1 MKSIT
6 KYITNRIQED
16 IGITFENIVSDLEL
30 HFYVEFLLEESFK
43 YSYFTILEKH
53 SSYIG
58 QKELVIDLSRKIY
71 NIIRNH
77 EPENVLELDK
87 KDLEEYPNTFFNTL
101 IIYLYGKT
109 GYNISKSKYIDSEK
123 TFDKVI
129 ININPDE
136 YYDYKDIVK
145 CLVHELLHAYNEYKN
160 YLTNSNTKLINL
172 TDKNSSY
179 FKTIF
184 SNNITTENI
193 CKRICNN
200 IRKWEQNAYISEL
213 STELENNKFD
223 FYKYSE
229 HKDAYKKAFEIF
241 RNSDT
246 WVQYSTLKEYL
257 TLLKDDSDENK
268 LKFQNAYNNINNTSL
283 SFNKIYKKLNDVF
296 DSILNKINR
305 LIPKLIYDYYE
316 DQMKELTKQSIKES
330 IIQRQNK
337 SLIEFIKYINEYNLL
352 ESVKPE
358 NGEDWEVYLDGTLD
372 HTFTEWAKKWK
383 KYPKIGKG
391 WYAGGT
397 VFKIVK
403 IEDNKVY
410 TEEDTKAVP

>member
-1 MKSIT
+1 MKSIK

-16 IGITFENIVSDLEL
+16 INIESDLEL
-30 HFYVEFLLEESFK
+30 HFYIEFLLEESFK

-58 QKELVIDLSRKIY
+58 QKELVIDLSRDIY
-71 NIIRNH
+71 NIIRNR
-77 EPENVLELDK
+77 EPEDTLELDK
-87 KDLEEYPNTFFNTL
+87 KDLEEYPNIFFNKL
-101 IIYLYGKT
+101 IIYLYAKT
-109 GYNISKSKYIDSEK
+109 GYNVSKSKYIDSEK

-160 YLTNSNTKLINL
+160 YLTNSNTKLVNL

-184 SNNITTENI
+184 SNNITIENI

-241 RNSDT
+241 RNSDV
-246 WVQYSTLKEYL
+246 WIQYSTLKKYL
-257 TLLKDDSDENK
+257 TLLKDNSDENK
-268 LKFQNAYNNINNTSL
+268 LKFQNTYNNINNTSL
-283 SFNKIYKKLNDVF
+283 SFNKIYKKLNDIF
-296 DSILNKINR
+296 DIILNKINR

-316 DQMKELTKQSIKES
+316 KQMKELIKES

-337 SLIEFIKYINEYNLL
+337 SLIEFVKSVNEYNLL

-358 NGEDWEVYLDGTLD
+358 NGEDWEVYVNNKLDN
-372 HTFTEWAKKWK
+372 TFTEWAKKWK
-383 KYPKIGKG
+383 KYPKVGKG
-391 WYAGGT
+391 WYTGGV
-397 VFKIVK
+397 VFKVIK

-410 TEEDTKAVP
+410 TKDI

>member
-6 KYITNRIQED
+6 KYIANRIQED
-16 IGITFENIVSDLEL
+16 IGIAFENIESDLEL

-71 NIIRNH
+71 NNIRNH
-77 EPENVLELDK
+77 EPEYALELDK
-87 KDLEEYPNTFFNTL
+87 KDLEEYSNIFFNKL

-160 YLTNSNTKLINL
+160 YLTNSNVKLINL
-172 TDKNSSY
+172 TE
-179 FKTIF
+179 
-184 SNNITTENI
+184 NNITIENI

-200 IRKWEQNAYISEL
+200 NRKWEQNAYISEL
-213 STELENNKFD
+213 STELENHKFD

-268 LKFQNAYNNINNTSL
+268 LKFQDAYNNINNTSL

-296 DSILNKINR
+296 DIILNKINR

-316 DQMKELTKQSIKES
+316 NQMKELVKES

-337 SLIEFIKYINEYNLL
+337 SLIEFIKYINECNLL

-358 NGEDWEVYLDGTLD
+358 NGEDWEVYLNGTLD
-372 HTFTEWAKKWK
+372 NTFTEWAKKWK
-383 KYPKIGKG
+383 KYPKVGQG

-397 VFKIVK
+397 VFNIVK

>member
-6 KYITNRIQED
+6 KYIANRIQED
-16 IGITFENIVSDLEL
+16 IDIESDLEL

-43 YSYFTILEKH
+43 YSYFTIIEKH

-58 QKELVIDLSRKIY
+58 QKELVIDLSKKIY

-77 EPENVLELDK
+77 EPEDVLELDK
-87 KDLEEYPNTFFNTL
+87 KDLEEYPNTFFNKL
-101 IIYLYGKT
+101 VIYLYGET
-109 GYNISKSKYIDSEK
+109 GYIVSKSKYIDSEK

-172 TDKNSSY
+172 TE
-179 FKTIF
+179 
-184 SNNITTENI
+184 NNITIENI

-213 STELENNKFD
+213 STELENHKFD

-316 DQMKELTKQSIKES
+316 NQMKELVKES

-358 NGEDWEVYLDGTLD
+358 NGEDWEVYVNNKLDN
-372 HTFTEWAKKWK
+372 TFTEWAKKWK
-383 KYPKIGKG
+383 KYPKVGQG

-397 VFKIVK
+397 VFTIVK

>member
-6 KYITNRIQED
+6 KYISNRIQED
-16 IGITFENIVSDLEL
+16 TNIESDLEL

-43 YSYFTILEKH
+43 YSYFNILEKH

-87 KDLEEYPNTFFNTL
+87 KDLEEYPNIFFNKL

-123 TFDKVI
+123 TFDKVV

-160 YLTNSNTKLINL
+160 YLTNSNVKLINL
-172 TDKNSSY
+172 TENS
-179 FKTIF
+179 
-184 SNNITTENI
+184 ITTENI

-213 STELENNKFD
+213 STELENHKFD
-223 FYKYSE
+223 FSKYSE

-246 WVQYSTLKEYL
+246 WIQYSTLKEYL

-316 DQMKELTKQSIKES
+316 NQMKESIKES

-358 NGEDWEVYLDGTLD
+358 NGDDWEVYLNGTLD

-383 KYPKIGKG
+383 KYPKVGKG

>member
-6 KYITNRIQED
+6 KYISNRIQED
-16 IGITFENIVSDLEL
+16 TNIESDLEL
-30 HFYVEFLLEESFK
+30 HFYIEFLLEESFK
-43 YSYFTILEKH
+43 YSYFIILEKH

-87 KDLEEYPNTFFNTL
+87 KDLEEYPNTLFNKL
-101 IIYLYGKT
+101 VIYLYGKT

-145 CLVHELLHAYNEYKN
+145 CLVHELLHAYNEFKN
-160 YLTNSNTKLINL
+160 YLTSSNTKLINL
-172 TDKNSSY
+172 TENS
-179 FKTIF
+179 
-184 SNNITTENI
+184 ITTENI

-213 STELENNKFD
+213 STELENHKFD

-283 SFNKIYKKLNDVF
+283 SFNKIYKKLNDAF

-316 DQMKELTKQSIKES
+316 NQMKELVKES

-358 NGEDWEVYLDGTLD
+358 NGDDWEVYLNGTLD

-383 KYPKIGKG
+383 KYPKVGKG

>member
-1 MKSIT
+1 MKSIK
-6 KYITNRIQED
+6 KYIANRIQED
-16 IGITFENIVSDLEL
+16 IHIENDLEL

-58 QKELVIDLSRKIY
+58 QKELVIDLSKKIY

-77 EPENVLELDK
+77 EPEDTLELDK
-87 KDLEEYPNTFFNTL
+87 KDLKEYSNIFFNKL
-101 IIYLYGKT
+101 IICLYGKT
-109 GYNISKSKYIDSEK
+109 RYNVSKSKYIDSEK

-136 YYDYKDIVK
+136 YTDYKDIVK

-184 SNNITTENI
+184 SNNITVENI

-223 FYKYSE
+223 FSKYTE

-246 WVQYSTLKEYL
+246 WDQYSTLKEYL
-257 TLLKDDSDENK
+257 TLLKDDSNENK
-268 LKFQNAYNNINNTSL
+268 IKFQNTYNNINNTSL

-316 DQMKELTKQSIKES
+316 KYYEKQMKELGESIKES

-358 NGEDWEVYLDGTLD
+358 NGKDWEVYLDGTLD
-372 HTFTEWAKKWK
+372 TTFTEWAKKWK
-383 KYPKIGKG
+383 RYPKVGKG

-397 VFKIVK
+397 VFKVVK

-410 TEEDTKAVP
+410 TEEDTTVVP

>member
-1 MKSIT
+1 MKSIK

-16 IGITFENIVSDLEL
+16 INIESDLEL
-30 HFYVEFLLEESFK
+30 HFYIEFLLEESFK
-43 YSYFTILEKH
+43 YSYFIILEKH

-58 QKELVIDLSRKIY
+58 QKELVIDLSRDIY

-77 EPENVLELDK
+77 EPEDTLELDK
-87 KDLEEYPNTFFNTL
+87 KDLEEYPNIFFNKL

-109 GYNISKSKYIDSEK
+109 GYNVSKSKYIDSEK
-123 TFDKVI
+123 TFDKII
-129 ININPDE
+129 ININPEE

-160 YLTNSNTKLINL
+160 YLTNSNTKLVNL

-184 SNNITTENI
+184 SNNITIENI

-246 WVQYSTLKEYL
+246 WIQYSTLKKYL
-257 TLLKDDSDENK
+257 TLLKDNSDENK

-283 SFNKIYKKLNDVF
+283 SFNKIYKKLNDIF
-296 DSILNKINR
+296 DIILNKINR

-316 DQMKELTKQSIKES
+316 KQIKELIKES

-337 SLIEFIKYINEYNLL
+337 SLIEFVKSINEYNLL

-358 NGEDWEVYLDGTLD
+358 NGEDWEVYVNNKLDN
-372 HTFTEWAKKWK
+372 TFTEWAKKWK
-383 KYPKIGKG
+383 KYPKVGKG
-391 WYAGGT
+391 WYTGGV
-397 VFKIVK
+397 VFKVIK

-410 TEEDTKAVP
+410 TKDIS

>member
-1 MKSIT
+1 MKSIK
-6 KYITNRIQED
+6 KYITNRIQE
-16 IGITFENIVSDLEL
+16 NINIDNELEL

-58 QKELVIDLSRKIY
+58 QKELVIDLSKEIY

-77 EPENVLELDK
+77 EPEDTLELDK
-87 KDLEEYPNTFFNTL
+87 KDLEEYPNIFFNKL

-109 GYNISKSKYIDSEK
+109 GYNVSKSKYIDSEK

-136 YYDYKDIVK
+136 YNDYKAIVK
-145 CLVHELLHAYNEYKN
+145 CLVHEFLHAYNEYKN
-160 YLTNSNTKLINL
+160 YLTNSNTKLVNL

-184 SNNITTENI
+184 SNDITTENI

-223 FYKYSE
+223 FSKYKE

-246 WVQYSTLKEYL
+246 WAQYSTLKEYL
-257 TLLKDDSDENK
+257 TTLKNDSDENK

-283 SFNKIYKKLNDVF
+283 TFNKIYKKLNDVF

-316 DQMKELTKQSIKES
+316 KQMEELIKES

-337 SLIEFIKYINEYNLL
+337 SLIKFVQYINEYNLL

-358 NGEDWEVYLDGTLD
+358 NGKDWEVYFNGKLDN
-372 HTFTEWAKKWK
+372 TFTEWAKKWK
-383 KYPKIGKG
+383 RYPKVGNG

-397 VFKIVK
+397 VFKVIK

-410 TEEDTKAVP
+410 TEEDKKAVP

>member
-1 MKSIT
+1 MKSIK

-16 IGITFENIVSDLEL
+16 INIESDLEL
-30 HFYVEFLLEESFK
+30 HFYIEFLLEESFK

-58 QKELVIDLSRKIY
+58 QKELVIDLSRDIY
-71 NIIRNH
+71 NIIRNR
-77 EPENVLELDK
+77 EPEDTLELDK
-87 KDLEEYPNTFFNTL
+87 KDLEEYPNIFFNKL

-109 GYNISKSKYIDSEK
+109 GYNVSKSKYIDSEK

-160 YLTNSNTKLINL
+160 YLTNSNTKLVNL

-184 SNNITTENI
+184 SNNITIENI

-246 WVQYSTLKEYL
+246 WIQYSTLKKYL
-257 TLLKDDSDENK
+257 TLLKDNSDENK

-283 SFNKIYKKLNDVF
+283 SFNKIYKKLNDIF
-296 DSILNKINR
+296 DIILNKINR

-316 DQMKELTKQSIKES
+316 KQMKELIKES

-337 SLIEFIKYINEYNLL
+337 SLIEFVKSINEYNLL

-358 NGEDWEVYLDGTLD
+358 NGEDWEVYVNNKLDN
-372 HTFTEWAKKWK
+372 TFTKLAKKWK
-383 KYPKIGKG
+383 KYPKVGKG
-391 WYAGGT
+391 WYTGG
-397 VFKIVK
+397 VMFKVIK

-410 TEEDTKAVP
+410 TKDIS

>member
-1 MKSIT
+1 MKSIK

-16 IGITFENIVSDLEL
+16 INIESDLEL
-30 HFYVEFLLEESFK
+30 HFYIEFLLEESFK

-53 SSYIG
+53 SSYIE
-58 QKELVIDLSRKIY
+58 QKELVIDLSREIY

-77 EPENVLELDK
+77 EPEDTLELDK
-87 KDLEEYPNTFFNTL
+87 KDLEEYPNIFFNKL

-109 GYNISKSKYIDSEK
+109 GYNVSKSKYIDSEK

-160 YLTNSNTKLINL
+160 YLTNSNTKLVNL

-184 SNNITTENI
+184 SNNITIENI

-246 WVQYSTLKEYL
+246 WIQYSTLKKYL
-257 TLLKDDSDENK
+257 TLLKDNSDENK

-283 SFNKIYKKLNDVF
+283 SFNKIYKKLNDIF
-296 DSILNKINR
+296 NIILNKINR

-316 DQMKELTKQSIKES
+316 KQMKELIKES

-337 SLIEFIKYINEYNLL
+337 SLIEFVKSINEYNLL

-358 NGEDWEVYLDGTLD
+358 NGEDWEVYVNNKLDN
-372 HTFTEWAKKWK
+372 TFTKWAKKWK
-383 KYPKIGKG
+383 KYPKVGKG
-391 WYAGGT
+391 WYTRGV
-397 VFKIVK
+397 VFKVIK

-410 TEEDTKAVP
+410 TKDIS

>member
-1 MKSIT
+1 MKSIK

-16 IGITFENIVSDLEL
+16 INIESDLEL
-30 HFYVEFLLEESFK
+30 HFYIEFLLEESFK

-58 QKELVIDLSRKIY
+58 QKELVIDLSREIY

-77 EPENVLELDK
+77 EPEDTLELDK
-87 KDLEEYPNTFFNTL
+87 KDLEEYPNIFFNKL

-109 GYNISKSKYIDSEK
+109 GYNVSKSKYIDSEK

-160 YLTNSNTKLINL
+160 YLTNSNTKLVNL

-184 SNNITTENI
+184 SNNITIENI

-241 RNSDT
+241 RNSDM
-246 WVQYSTLKEYL
+246 WIQYSTLKKYL
-257 TLLKDDSDENK
+257 TLLKDNSDENK

-283 SFNKIYKKLNDVF
+283 SFNKIYKKLNGIF
-296 DSILNKINR
+296 DIILNKINR

-316 DQMKELTKQSIKES
+316 KQMKELIKES

-337 SLIEFIKYINEYNLL
+337 SLIEFVKSINEYNLL

-358 NGEDWEVYLDGTLD
+358 NGEDWEVYVNNKLDN
-372 HTFTEWAKKWK
+372 TFTGWAKKWK
-383 KYPKIGKG
+383 KYPKVGKG
-391 WYAGGT
+391 WYTGGV
-397 VFKIVK
+397 VFKVIK

-410 TEEDTKAVP
+410 IKDIS

>member
-1 MKSIT
+1 ML
-6 KYITNRIQED
+6 
-16 IGITFENIVSDLEL
+16 F
-30 HFYVEFLLEESFK
+30 
-43 YSYFTILEKH
+43 LEKFTALC
-53 SSYIG
+53 G
-58 QKELVIDLSRKIY
+58 KER
-71 NIIRNH
+71 
-77 EPENVLELDK
+77 
-87 KDLEEYPNTFFNTL
+87 
-101 IIYLYGKT
+101 G
-109 GYNISKSKYIDSEK
+109 
-123 TFDKVI
+123 
-129 ININPDE
+129 
-136 YYDYKDIVK
+136 
-145 CLVHELLHAYNEYKN
+145 
-160 YLTNSNTKLINL
+160 NSHGSTVSAGLG
-172 TDKNSSY
+172 
-179 FKTIF
+179 
-184 SNNITTENI
+184 NI

-213 STELENNKFD
+213 STELENHKFD
-223 FYKYSE
+223 FSKYSE

-246 WVQYSTLKEYL
+246 WIQYSTLKKYL
-257 TLLKDDSDENK
+257 TLLKDNSDENK

-316 DQMKELTKQSIKES
+316 NQMKELVKES
-330 IIQRQNK
+330 ILQRQNK

-358 NGEDWEVYLDGTLD
+358 NGEDWEVYLDGNLE

-383 KYPKIGKG
+383 KYPKVGKG

>member
-1 MKSIT
+1 MKSIK

-16 IGITFENIVSDLEL
+16 INIESDLEL
-30 HFYVEFLLEESFK
+30 HFYIEFLLEESFK

-58 QKELVIDLSRKIY
+58 QKELVIDLSREIY

-77 EPENVLELDK
+77 EPEDTLGLDK
-87 KDLEEYPNTFFNTL
+87 KDLEEYPNIFFNKL

-109 GYNISKSKYIDSEK
+109 GYNVSKSKYIDSEK

-160 YLTNSNTKLINL
+160 YLTNSNTKLVNL

-184 SNNITTENI
+184 SNNITIENI

-246 WVQYSTLKEYL
+246 WIQYSTLKKYL
-257 TLLKDDSDENK
+257 TLLKDNSDENK

-283 SFNKIYKKLNDVF
+283 SFNKIYKKLNDIF
-296 DSILNKINR
+296 DIILNKINR

-316 DQMKELTKQSIKES
+316 KQMKELIKES

-337 SLIEFIKYINEYNLL
+337 LLIEFVKSINEYNLL

-358 NGEDWEVYLDGTLD
+358 NGEDWEVYVNNKLDN
-372 HTFTEWAKKWK
+372 TFTEWAKKWK
-383 KYPKIGKG
+383 KYPKVGKG
-391 WYAGGT
+391 WYTGGV
-397 VFKIVK
+397 VFKVIK

-410 TEEDTKAVP
+410 TKDI